1 MKASIPPILRLFP
14 LLADLGANPDTPMQ
28 GGNTP
33 LHLAAGNWAEGCP
46 SLSLFAA
53 LQNCGASPNIENDAG
68 ESAHATL
75 KANL

>member
-1 MKASIPPILRLFP
+1 MHRVYTVRFHPGITENRAM
-14 LLADLGANPDTPMQ
+14 D
-28 GGNTP
+28 
-33 LHLAAGNWAEGCP
+33 HLAAGNWAEGCP

-68 ESAHATL
+68 ESARATL